1 VKNGTARQSLA
12 RDALAELKE
21 GDEEA
26 ERANIDAFGVIF
38 GAAADTTVAA
48 LSAFTLAMLIHPE
61 VQAKAHAEIDAAIGH
76 DRLPEFEDRPSLP
89 YVEALLMEVL
99 RWMPVTPQ
107 GVPHAADEDV
117 IWKDYCI
124 PKGAIVIGNAWAIL
138 HDADLYPEPESF
150 NPERFLTPD
159 GRVVDDPLLDY
170 AFGFGARRC
179 PGRHLADAT
188 LWIFVV
194 SILAGFEVTKA
205 KNAADILA
213 SEAFPGEGLVIH
225 PLPFECTIKPRDVRA
240 LQLIEIM

>member
-1 VKNGTARQSLA
+1 MGVGEAWRGTLLSPTQMPIHDSRHYRQKNGTARQSLA

-38 GAAADTTVAA
+38 GGEYYIRRSLPHFADVICVQLPLIPYAGVMLFHCELKTAYWSLQTVAA

-107 GVPHAADEDV
+107 GSCRRCIRCSKGADESSDYSSGVPHAADEDV

-124 PKGAIVIGNAWAIL
+124 PKGAIVIGNAW
-138 HDADLYPEPESF
+138 Y
-150 NPERFLTPD
+150 
-159 GRVVDDPLLDY
+159 
-170 AFGFGARRC
+170 
-179 PGRHLADAT
+179 
-188 LWIFVV
+188 V
-194 SILAGFEVTKA
+194 S
-205 KNAADILA
+205 
-213 SEAFPGEGLVIH
+213 SRGLV
-225 PLPFECTIKPRDVRA
+225 PGV
-240 LQLIEIM
+240 